1 MSKSATL
8 LLITVLA
15 VYSLVIVGFAF
26 AESTPKPAIPEFTL
40 KLVAHPY
47 DVPSTYEID
56 PYTGEKIITSYGYHE
71 ENKSIEVTIKNQP
84 FTSTLDASGNYTS
97 LYYNV
102 RYKGNYADEW
112 SPSEQSLTRI
122 FYDASNSDNFED
134 YWCFLE
140 KW

>member
-1 MSKSATL
+1 MSRSLVL
-8 LLITVLA
+8 LLITVL
-15 VYSLVIVGFAF
+15 VLSSLVMVGSVFAQ
-26 AESTPKPAIPEFTL
+26 SVPEFTL